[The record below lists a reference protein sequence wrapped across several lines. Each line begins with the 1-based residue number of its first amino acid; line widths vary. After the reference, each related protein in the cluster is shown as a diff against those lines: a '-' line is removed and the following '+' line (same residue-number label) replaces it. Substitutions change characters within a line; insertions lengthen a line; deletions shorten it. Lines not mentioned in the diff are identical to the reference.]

1 LRKPAFS
8 SAEDIDMNR
17 RNLLR
22 SALAIAMF
30 GVATTSFADTY
41 PTKPVTI
48 VIPFPPGGT
57 LDVVGRMLAQK
68 LTEQMGQSFIVD
80 NRPGAGG
87 TIGASVVKN
96 ARADGYTLLFSPSTF
111 VSTPMTMPTAPYDAI
126 KDFTPVALVAKAPLA
141 IAVRQDLPFNDVK
154 GLVAYAKANPG
165 NMTFAI
171 GSSASAGHMS
181 TELLKRAGGIEYL
194 VVPYKGSGPAYQDL
208 IGGRIDAFI
217 DPILGSSSHAKAGK
231 LKVIAVT
238 SKERVPALPNT
249 PTVGETVPGYEF
261 YSWYGLWGPAK
272 MPKEIAD
279 KLNAEVNKALNGD
292 MKAKLTE
299 QGLLL
304 TPGSIEDFV
313 HFQQDDTVKVAKII
327 KDANI
332 KAE

>member
-1 LRKPAFS
+1 
-8 SAEDIDMNR
+8 MNR
-17 RNLLR
+17 RNILA
-22 SALAIAMF
+22 SALAIAVL
-30 GVATTSFADTY
+30 GVAATAMADTY
-41 PTKPVTI
+41 PSKTVTI

-87 TIGASVVKN
+87 TIGAGVVKN
-96 ARADGYTLLFSPSTF
+96 ARPDGYTLLFSPSTF
-111 VSTPMTMPTAPYDAI
+111 VSTPMTMPTPPYDAV

-141 IAVRQDLPFNDVK
+141 IAVRSDLPFNDVK
-154 GLVAYAKANPG
+154 GLIAYAKANPG
-165 NMTFAI
+165 NMSFAI

-194 VVPYKGSGPAYQDL
+194 IVPYKGSGPAYQDL
-208 IGGRIDAFI
+208 LGGRIDAFI

-279 KLNAEVNKALNGD
+279 KVNVEVNKALNGD
-292 MKAKLTE
+292 MKAKLVE

-304 TPGSIEDFV
+304 TPGSIDDFV
-313 HFQQDDTVKVAKII
+313 KFQEEDTVKIVKII